1 MGKKDEKTNVM
12 RLLDA
17 SGVAYTEH
25 RYEQDPTKT
34 GEEIAALLG
43 ENPAA
48 VFKTL
53 VTVGKSGRHYVFA
66 VPVAGSLNLKKAA
79 SAAGEKY
86 VEMIPQKA
94 LLPLT
99 GYVHGGC
106 SPLGMKK
113 AFPTFFDKSAEG
125 FETICFSAGKVG
137 YQVELK
143 TEDLKR
149 VLSFTAADVCE

>member
-17 SGVAYTEH
+17 AGVVYREH
-25 RYEQDPTKT
+25 HYEQDATKT
-34 GEEIAALLG
+34 GEEIALLLG

-53 VTVGKSGRHYVFA
+53 VTVGKSGKHYVFA

-79 SAAGEKY
+79 VAAGEKY

-113 AFPTFFDKSAEG
+113 MFPTFFDKSVEL
-125 FETICFSAGKVG
+125 FSTVYFSAGKVG

-143 TEDLKR
+143 TEDLKS
-149 VLSFTAADVCE
+149 VLPFTAADVCD

>member
-17 SGVAYTEH
+17 ANVAYTEH
-25 RYEQDPTKT
+25 RYEQDATKT

-53 VTVGKSGRHYVFA
+53 VTVGKSGKNYVFV
-66 VPVAGSLNLKKAA
+66 VPVARSLNLKKAA

-113 AFPTFFDKSAEG
+113 AFPTFFDKSVEM
-125 FETICFSAGKVG
+125 FDTVYFSAGKVG

-149 VLSFTAADVCE
+149 VLPFTAADVCE